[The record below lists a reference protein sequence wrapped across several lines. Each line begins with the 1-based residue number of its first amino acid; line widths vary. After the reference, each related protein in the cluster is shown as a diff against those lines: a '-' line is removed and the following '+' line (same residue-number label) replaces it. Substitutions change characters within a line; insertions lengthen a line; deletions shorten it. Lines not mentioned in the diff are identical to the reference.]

1 MNLSQIETLK
11 LLMSLSFLENGTLG
25 PTMRKDLAE
34 ESTPM
39 PH

>member
-25 PTMRKDLAE
+25 PTMRKDLVE
-34 ESTPM
+34 ESAPM